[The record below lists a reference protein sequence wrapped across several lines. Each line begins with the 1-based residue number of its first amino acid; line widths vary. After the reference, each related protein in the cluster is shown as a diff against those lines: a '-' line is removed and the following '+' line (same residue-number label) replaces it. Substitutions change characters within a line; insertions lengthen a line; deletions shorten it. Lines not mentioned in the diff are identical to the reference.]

1 MSEKGPSA
9 ASPESDIAV
18 LPDAGRRVGRTPP
31 ALSIQSGPHCTAI
44 SDLVTADGNNFRWC
58 DGYAVMRI
66 EGSPRPET
74 GPSTHTSRASATP
87 HKADIHY
94 TISALGCKAVAAL

>member
-31 ALSIQSGPHCTAI
+31 ALSIQSGPHRTAI
-44 SDLVTADGNNFRWC
+44 AAELPLMVTASDGVMLLIAWLSFRR
-58 DGYAVMRI
+58 DPPPSAPLIRFAVDSARI
-66 EGSPRPET
+66 VEVS
-74 GPSTHTSRASATP
+74 
-87 HKADIHY
+87 
-94 TISALGCKAVAAL
+94 